1 MPTALRL
8 KTLHLLVASF
18 AATGAAAQD
27 ADLAQTLTN
36 PIADLVS
43 VPFQLNIDEG
53 FGAEDG
59 QRSILNIQ
67 PVLPFALNEDWN
79 VISRTIIPVIWQDA
93 VIPGSSQE
101 GIGDVLQSLF
111 LSPRVSGPNG
121 LIWGAGLAFSLPTAT
136 EDALGTGKVSAGPTA
151 LALRMTG
158 PWTYGALANHL
169 WSVAGDDKRT
179 DVNQTYMQPFLSY
192 TTTSAITFTLSAEAA
207 YDWEREAWSMPF
219 NAVAAKLID
228 VGGRPVSLQA
238 GVRYW
243 AAAPDGGPDDF
254 GLRVGA
260 TVLFPK

>member
-8 KTLHLLVASF
+8 KTLFLLVTSF

-27 ADLAQTLTN
+27 SDLAQTLTN

-53 FGAEDG
+53 FGPEDG

-67 PVLPFALNEDWN
+67 PVLPFALNDDWN
-79 VISRTIIPVIWQDA
+79 LISRTIIPVIWQND
-93 VIPGSSQE
+93 VLGDSSQE
-101 GIGDVLQSLF
+101 GVGDILQSLF
-111 LSPRVSGPNG
+111 LSPRAPGPNG
-121 LIWGAGLAFSLPTAT
+121 LIWGAGLALSLPTAT
-136 EDALGTGKVSAGPTA
+136 EDALGTGKISAGPTA

-169 WSVAGDDKRT
+169 WSVAGDDDRA

-192 TTTSAITFTLSAEAA
+192 TTETAITFTLSAEAA
-207 YDWEREAWSMPF
+207 YDWESEAWSMPV
-219 NAVAAKLID
+219 NAVVAKLID

-238 GVRYW
+238 GARYW
-243 AAAPDGGPDDF
+243 AAAPDGGPDGF
-254 GLRVGA
+254 GLRFGA
-260 TVLFPK
+260 TILFPK